1 MLQQMRQF
9 SKTWIATLGMGVLTL
24 SFAVWGINDVFRA
37 GTSTAVATVGGTS
50 IEQAEFQR
58 DYNNFLRRQGKDLTR
73 DQARRANLGSIM
85 LQQSIAQIALDN
97 VARELR
103 MTVSDD
109 TVSEQIRAIP
119 EFAGISGTFDR
130 GVFQQKVSQIGY
142 GEQGFIEVMRRDL
155 TRTQLLH
162 AAQGGFEVPAG
173 YARALF
179 AYYTEV
185 RAAEYVTV
193 DAKALPPVAPPS
205 DAVLAAYVKAHTD
218 RFSTPEYRD
227 VTYAEIGPDDVSKS
241 VAVTDQQIQNLYDAN
256 KDKYNVPEKR
266 DLEQIPFASQAEAQ
280 AARAKLAAGTG
291 FAEIAAERGL
301 KQSDVE
307 LGARVAADLDPAEA
321 KAVFA
326 LPEAGVTEPVQVT
339 FGWVLVRVV
348 KITPGHVTTL
358 DQARDEI
365 KKALLQQLTDAKMVD
380 VANAYTDAASGGATL
395 TAAAQKVGMRTGHI
409 AAMDGNGLAP
419 DGSKTA
425 APDDPT
431 FREQV
436 FKAEAGEDGDPF
448 QGKSGNY
455 YVVSV
460 NAVVPPKLEPLDKV
474 RARAVAE
481 WTGKQRAILLQ
492 KKAAELT
499 AQANKDK
506 SIDGVAKAIGAKV
519 QASPA
524 LTHGTKDETFS
535 SQLVNALFAVSPGAA
550 AYGPL
555 GKGEGYIVARVTGI
569 YHPLPP
575 TDNPE
580 YLQGVRL
587 ISQSVASDVVASF
600 SYAARDRQG
609 VKINAKLLANVV
621 GGEGS

>member
-1 MLQQMRQF
+1 MRQF
-9 SKTWIATLGMGVLTL
+9 SKTWVATLGMGVLTL

-50 IEQAEFQR
+50 IEQVEFQR
-58 DYNNFLRRQGKDLTR
+58 DYTNFIRRQGKDFTA
-73 DQARRANLGSIM
+73 DQARRANLGSLM
-85 LQQSIAQIALDN
+85 LQQTIAQVALDN

-119 EFAGISGTFDR
+119 EFAGISGAFDR
-130 GVFQQKVSQIGY
+130 AVFQQKVQQIGY
-142 GEQGFIEVMRRDL
+142 SEQGFIELMRRDL
-155 TRTQLLH
+155 TRTQLLS
-162 AAQGGFEVPAG
+162 AAQGGFEIPAG

-179 AYYTEV
+179 AYYTEM

-193 DAKALPPVAPPS
+193 DAKALPPIVPPP
-205 DAVLAAYVKAHTD
+205 DAVLAAYVKAHAD

-227 VTYAEIGPDDVSKS
+227 VAYAEIGAADVSKD

-256 KDKYNVPEKR
+256 KDKYNIAEKR
-266 DLEQIPFASQAEAQ
+266 DLEQIPFPDRAAAQ
-280 AARAKLAAGTG
+280 AARAKIVAGTG

-301 KQSDVE
+301 KQSDLE

-326 LPEAGVTEPVQVT
+326 LSEGGVTEPVQVT
-339 FGWVLVRVV
+339 FGWALLRVV
-348 KITPGHVTTL
+348 KITPGKVTTL

-365 KKALLQQLTDAKMVD
+365 KKLLLQQLTDAKMVD
-380 VANAYTDAASGGATL
+380 IANAYTDAASGGATL
-395 TAAAQKVGMRTGHI
+395 TAAARKVGMHAGRI
-409 AAMDGNGLAP
+409 AAMDGSGLAP

-425 APDDPT
+425 APDDPI
-431 FREQV
+431 FRAQV
-436 FKAEAGEDGDPF
+436 FKAEAGEEGDPF
-448 QGKSGNY
+448 QGKSGDY

-460 NAVVPPKLEPLDKV
+460 NAVVPPKLKTLDAV
-474 RARAVAE
+474 RTQALAE

-519 QASPA
+519 QDSPA
-524 LTHGTKDETFS
+524 LSHRTSDATFS
-535 SQLVNALFAVSPGAA
+535 SELVNALFKVSPGEA

-555 GKGEGYIVARVTGI
+555 GKGEGYVVARVTGI
-569 YHPLPP
+569 YHPSPP
-575 TDNPE
+575 PYDPE
-580 YLQGVRL
+580 FLQGVRV
-587 ISQSVASDVVASF
+587 ISQSVASDVVTSF

-609 VKINAKLLANVV
+609 VKINTKLLANVV